1 MHISRLRKNKKHMEK
16 AGRWNKNGVKRF
28 SSSHH
33 FLKSLARLLSVKH
46 FSGER
51 GWLLIA
57 WAT

>member
-1 MHISRLRKNKKHMEK
+1 MKLVEK
-16 AGRWNKNGVKRF
+16 VGPWNKNGVKRF
-28 SSSHH
+28 SSSHQ
-33 FLKSLARLLSVKH
+33 FLDSLARLLSVKY